1 VIFLETA
8 ELRVKDRVNITVK
21 FWKENIDKILEFNN
35 RQLLDGRGKIS
46 KKMMEGK
53 VNTIYSKF
61 EERRKVFDAKQAD
74 EDDLSELKQLE
85 GQLKN
90 RDNG

>member
-1 VIFLETA
+1 MIFLETA

-90 RDNG
+90 GDNG

>member
-1 VIFLETA
+1 MIFLETA